1 MVQPLKPTFD
11 GFVAYIRTVVCI
23 PESAVADDS
32 PWLTASYVAGLEWV
46 NTGMGLERL
55 PLIYTTTVYNAGTSI
70 LINHAPDI
78 PPSTYFAD
86 ARKKF
91 GIGKAVNG
99 LMTTAADQGTSG
111 STVISDAMSNLSLA
125 DLMMM
130 QDPWGRQ
137 VIAVLMEQGPQWG
150 YTP

>member
-11 GFVAYIRTVVCI
+11 GFVAYIRKVVGI
-23 PESAVADDS
+23 PESAIADDS
-32 PWLTASYVAGLEWV
+32 PWLAASYAAGLEWV
-46 NTGMGLERL
+46 NTGMGLEQL
-55 PLIYTTTVYNAGTSI
+55 PLIYTTTVYDAGTSI
-70 LINHAPDI
+70 LLNHAPDT

-86 ARKKF
+86 ERETF
-91 GIGKAVNG
+91 GLLKAVNG
-99 LMTTAADQGTSG
+99 LMTAAADQGTSG
-111 STVISDAMSNLSLA
+111 STVIGDAMSNLSLA

-130 QDPWGRQ
+130 RDPYGRQ

>member
-23 PESAVADDS
+23 PESAIADDS
-32 PWLTASYVAGLEWV
+32 PWLKASYAAGLEWV

-78 PPSTYFAD
+78 SPSTYFSD
-86 ARKKF
+86 ARKTF

-99 LMTTAADQGTSG
+99 LMTAAADQGTSG

-130 QDPWGRQ
+130 QDPYGRQ
-137 VIAVLMEQGPQWG
+137 VIAVLMEQGPLWG